1 MGRTRL
7 TSRYLVHGL
16 EIAVRADNPRVLA
29 ALHARIGG
37 FAGGGYGH
45 PQCTFEYRVHGDPR
59 RRWLTPPEGEA
70 RRMYEPPLGEVLYYT
85 ASDELFINH
94 TGRVRVLCEAARGR
108 VRIALAEDAPDAIWV
123 ATHPLFTLPFLEVL
137 KRWGRFGINAV
148 GVRVNGVGVLFPAV
162 EEVLQAGIMR
172 ALERAG
178 FKVLGPGPVFLV
190 RRPEGLRVLAF
201 PKERDISE
209 VTPFSPGALL
219 QGHPRTA
226 GEAPPSTWAED
237 APPEPTRLEVEPA
250 FLLFPTRGSSPRN
263 RVRPMSRDDAL
274 LELLPNVLVTEP
286 VATQAHLDI
295 LSELVETSAAYR
307 FEVGTSLEG
316 LSEFLWRLVG

>member
-1 MGRTRL
+1 M
-7 TSRYLVHGL
+7 
-16 EIAVRADNPRVLA
+16 
-29 ALHARIGG
+29 
-37 FAGGGYGH
+37 
-45 PQCTFEYRVHGDPR
+45 
-59 RRWLTPPEGEA
+59 
-70 RRMYEPPLGEVLYYT
+70 LYYE
-85 ASDELFINH
+85 ASDALFINH
-94 TGRVRVLCEAARGR
+94 TGRVHVLCEAARGR
-108 VRIALAEDAPDAIWV
+108 VRVSLMEDTPDVIWL

-162 EEVLQAGIMR
+162 EEALHAGIAR

-178 FKVLGPGPVFLV
+178 FRVLGPGPVFLV
-190 RRPEGLRVLAF
+190 RRPEGLRVLSF
-201 PKERDISE
+201 PKERDVSE

-219 QGHPRTA
+219 RGHPRTA
-226 GEAPPSTWAED
+226 GEAPPAAWAED
-237 APPEPTRLEVEPA
+237 APQESPLLEVEPA
-250 FLLFPTRGSSPRN
+250 FLLFPTRGSSPRT

-286 VATQAHLDI
+286 VATQAHLNI

-307 FEVGTSLEG
+307 LEVGSSLEG